1 MSTLKVDTI
10 ESKTINGDITVS
22 SPLVGDGSGL
32 TSLPAANLTGALP
45 ALDGSSLTGVA
56 PTKTAVE
63 ALGIELPAANL
74 TGSVPSA
81 ALGNVDLT
89 AVRQD
94 IAMLALYNAVSDN
107 RAAYNLPHSFVD
119 QFEDDTGVTTQTTVD
134 NVDEYFASVYSIDSA
149 FTSDANT
156 NGLFH
161 MDDTGLT
168 DSSSN
173 SHTTTLVGNTTRS
186 STQSKFGSYSA
197 YFDGSGDALKL
208 PISSIQFGTGTWTV
222 EGWFYP
228 TNMSADTKYWTASSS
243 HSSGWNNPTSTG
255 AWTLGFKANGA
266 PEILS
271 ENGNSNVGSGTAAV
285 LNTWT
290 HVAVTHASGSSSV
303 KVWKNGSLL
312 TTISVGGNYSYGM
325 VGGQPAIGVY
335 DFYQSNYRSPYT
347 GYIEEFRISNIERY
361 TTTFTPNSVTSTSA
375 TGTLISDT
383 QTAPSATTKMSGVI
397 LYKDNAGTATLGT
410 DLVISLSANGGTNY
424 TEAAS
429 YGTVTPLFSTGVKM
443 VRLGETTVTS
453 GSSPVIK
460 AVWANQASGSKET
473 QLHGWAVN
481 Y

>member
-1 MSTLKVDTI
+1 
-10 ESKTINGDITVS
+10 
-22 SPLVGDGSGL
+22 
-32 TSLPAANLTGALP
+32 
-45 ALDGSSLTGVA
+45 
-56 PTKTAVE
+56 
-63 ALGIELPAANL
+63 
-74 TGSVPSA
+74 SVPSA

-134 NVDEYFASVYSIDSA
+134 NVDEYFASVYSIDGA

-243 HSSGWNNPTSTG
+243 HSSG
-255 AWTLGFKANGA
+255 
-266 PEILS
+266 
-271 ENGNSNVGSGTAAV
+271 
-285 LNTWT
+285 
-290 HVAVTHASGSSSV
+290 
-303 KVWKNGSLL
+303 
-312 TTISVGGNYSYGM
+312 
-325 VGGQPAIGVY
+325 
-335 DFYQSNYRSPYT
+335 
-347 GYIEEFRISNIERY
+347 
-361 TTTFTPNSVTSTSA
+361 
-375 TGTLISDT
+375 
-383 QTAPSATTKMSGVI
+383 
-397 LYKDNAGTATLGT
+397 
-410 DLVISLSANGGTNY
+410 
-424 TEAAS
+424 
-429 YGTVTPLFSTGVKM
+429 
-443 VRLGETTVTS
+443 
-453 GSSPVIK
+453 
-460 AVWANQASGSKET
+460 
-473 QLHGWAVN
+473 
-481 Y
+481 